1 MGPVK
6 SIIVL
11 ADEVDCSFSA
21 SQIALSLPLFISSIL
36 VFSNSLFTL

>member
-11 ADEVDCSFSA
+11 ADEVDYSFSA
-21 SQIALSLPLFISSIL
+21 SQIALSPPLYLSSIP
-36 VFSNSLFTL
+36 VFSKSLFTL